1 METAPFIDLVNRAIE
16 QEASGDVNAAL
27 VTAREAEQA
36 EHDPGDSLETLGAW
50 NNLGA
55 LFFRNGYSDAAA
67 HAYRIVAAGRAA
79 ADNIDLQSTLENNLG
94 QALHRLGKLD
104 EAKSHLSRSV
114 EIRERTH
121 PDSTHLAIAL
131 DNLGAV
137 EHARG
142 DLDTAETLYQ
152 RAVNLFTKKAG
163 HFSVDVATAIGNLGG
178 LYRDKHDAAR
188 AEAFSLRAF
197 YTHLRADGPG
207 GSGALLNAQQLCTLY
222 LTLGRNE
229 EVDWLVNLL
238 LSLGESK
245 ARPGDRNLAGS
256 LLELAKSAFVMHRLD
271 ISERALSRAVEL
283 FTATE
288 GEEAPATLGARF
300 QRATTYRA
308 LGRLADAESE
318 LTALLE
324 AYGRG
329 GSRLDV
335 VRTTIELAKTV
346 RDRGGKQPARELL
359 DSAIVQL
366 RSGDPEN
373 AEQLSSALG
382 NLADLAYKEN
392 RNKEARAHYRAAL
405 DALEDRQQLDWPWL
419 THGLAMVEYHLGH
432 HEDAARL
439 YGKAKS
445 RWVQLH
451 GENHPFVATC
461 AANLA
466 LVYWSTGQLDEA
478 LTAFIEATS
487 LRDYQFHRELTLGSE
502 QQRLEYA
509 AQQQADLSKILSF
522 CVANA
527 DTMQGTA
534 EFAAQTTIRRKAR
547 VLDSLVHTL
556 RQVRG
561 ALSDEVRGMMDQL
574 LVVRGEIARVSG
586 PLGAKAA
593 VPGLVER
600 LTAEEAA
607 LETALSHQ
615 GALREAG
622 LEDITLTAVQSK
634 IPEDSALIEYVRYR
648 RFVPARDGAT
658 PWREVRYAAVLLTR
672 HDAPRWFDLG
682 DAADIDLQAN
692 ELRDA
697 ISNPATDY
705 ATLVEASRQLF
716 ASLVEPMQESA
727 EKCKHWLIAPDGL
740 INLVPFDV
748 LLDTWQGLENSPL
761 VSYLVTARD
770 LIPAD
775 ETIPGSDICV
785 LAAPDFDAAVTEETT
800 RTAGALKR
808 GERFVPLPGT
818 LKEAQGIQQTFPQA
832 RLFDGA
838 NATADALTQ
847 MQSTPLILHVATHG
861 VFEPLGAPETT
872 WSTDLVPLFD
882 QVVFF
887 SRPHEA
893 QIDPMLYSGLVFA
906 GANNADALRGVA
918 TAREIA
924 GIDLH
929 GTELVVLSACDTGV
943 GHIADGQE
951 FSGLRRAFGI
961 AGARSQ
967 LTSLWSVFDDS
978 TAALMLAFY
987 QAIQAGSPRVK
998 ALRDAQ
1004 LAVKSSPEHPEWA
1017 HPECWAAF
1025 GLSGA
1030 WGPVAGVSRS
1040 R

>member
-1 METAPFIDLVNRAIE
+1 MERAPFIDLVSRALA

-27 VTAREAEQA
+27 ATARQAEQA
-36 EHDPGDSLETLGAW
+36 EHDPGDSLETLSAW

-55 LFFRNGYSDAAA
+55 LFFRAGYSDAAA
-67 HAYRIVAAGRAA
+67 QAYRIAAAGRAA

-104 EAKSHLSRSV
+104 DARSHLSRSV
-114 EIRERTH
+114 EIREQTH
-121 PDSTHLAIAL
+121 PDSAHLAVAL

-142 DLDTAETLYQ
+142 DLDAAETLYQ
-152 RAVNLFTKKAG
+152 RAAFLFTKRYG
-163 HFSVDVATAIGNLGG
+163 HFSADVATAIGNLGG
-178 LYRDKHDAAR
+178 LYRDKHDVTR

-197 YTHLRADGPG
+197 YTHLRAAGPL
-207 GSGALLNAQQLCTLY
+207 GSGTLLNAQQLCALY

-238 LSLGESK
+238 LSLGESE
-245 ARPGDRNLAGS
+245 ARPADRNLAES

-283 FTATE
+283 FTVTD
-288 GEEAPATLGARF
+288 GEEAKATLGARF
-300 QRATTYRA
+300 QRATTCRA

-324 AYGRG
+324 IYSRV
-329 GSRLDV
+329 GSRLDL
-335 VRTTIELAKTV
+335 VRSTIELAKTV
-346 RDRGGKQPARELL
+346 RDRGGKLPARELL
-359 DSAIVQL
+359 DSALVQL

-373 AEQLSSALG
+373 TELLSSALG
-382 NLADLAYKEN
+382 NLAELAYQEN
-392 RNKEARAHYRAAL
+392 RNEEARTHYRDAL
-405 DALEDRQQLDWPWL
+405 DALKDRRQLDWPWL

-439 YGKAKS
+439 YGEARS
-445 RWVQLH
+445 RWAQRY
-451 GENHPFVATC
+451 GENHPFIATC

-466 LVYWSTGQLDEA
+466 LVYWSTGRLDEA
-478 LTAFIEATS
+478 LTAFVEATT

-502 QQRLEYA
+502 RQRLEYA

-527 DTMQGTA
+527 DTTQGA
-534 EFAAQTTIRRKAR
+534 GEFAAQTAIRRKAR

-556 RQVRG
+556 RQVRST
-561 ALSDEVRGMMDQL
+561 LSDEVRSMIDQL
-574 LVVRGEIARVSG
+574 LMVRSEIARVSG
-586 PLGAKAA
+586 PFGTTAA
-593 VPGLVER
+593 APGLVER

-607 LETALSHQ
+607 LETALSYQ
-615 GALREAG
+615 GALHDAG

-634 IPEDSALIEYVRYR
+634 IPEDCALMEYVRYR

-672 HDAPRWFDLG
+672 QKAPRWFDLG
-682 DAADIDLQAN
+682 NAADIDTQAN
-692 ELRDA
+692 ELREA
-697 ISNPATDY
+697 ISNPATGL
-705 ATLVEASRQLF
+705 AALAEASRRLF
-716 ASLVEPMQESA
+716 ASLVDPMREFA
-727 EKCKHWLIAPDGL
+727 ETYKHWLIAPDGL
-740 INLVPFDV
+740 INLVPFDL

-761 VSYLVTARD
+761 ISYLVTARD
-770 LIPAD
+770 LMHTD
-775 ETIPGSDICV
+775 ESKSGSDICV
-785 LAAPDFDAAVTEETT
+785 LAAPDFDAAVTEQTT

-808 GERFVPLPGT
+808 GERFAPLPGT
-818 LKEAQGIQQTFPQA
+818 LQEARGLQQTFPQA
-832 RLFDGA
+832 RLIEGA

-847 MQSTPLILHVATHG
+847 MHSAPLILHIATHG
-861 VFEPLGAPETT
+861 VFEPLDTPETR

-887 SRPHEA
+887 NRPHEA
-893 QIDPMLYSGLVFA
+893 PLDPMLYSGLVFA

-918 TAREIA
+918 TAKEIA
-924 GIDLH
+924 GLDLH

-978 TAALMLAFY
+978 TAVLMLAFY
-987 QAIQAGSPRVK
+987 QAIQAGTPRVQ

-1004 LAVKSSPEHPEWA
+1004 LTVKSSTEHPDWA

-1030 WGPVAGVSRS
+1030 WGPLAGVSRS
-1040 R
+1040 H